1 MTSLVEGGDQ
11 AARVEIV
18 GSVRRRRR
26 QMEQTHAGERTG
38 HGIGSG
44 QIMAHGRDAGSGQTL
59 QPVPTPHQT
68 DDGFAFIEV
77 LARQAF
83 AYISTACNQD
93 IPHEFASVMSF
104 KIEILPDGPSFEA
117 NPGETLL
124 RAALRQ
130 DVELPNGCRGGHC
143 GACAITLKSGFIH
156 YPSGQIEALHGRPA
170 GTCLTCQAVAHS
182 DLTIELAP
190 PPTRTL

>member
-1 MTSLVEGGDQ
+1 
-11 AARVEIV
+11 
-18 GSVRRRRR
+18 
-26 QMEQTHAGERTG
+26 
-38 HGIGSG
+38 
-44 QIMAHGRDAGSGQTL
+44 
-59 QPVPTPHQT
+59 
-68 DDGFAFIEV
+68 
-77 LARQAF
+77 
-83 AYISTACNQD
+83 
-93 IPHEFASVMSF
+93 MSF
-104 KIEILPDGPSFEA
+104 KIEILPDGLSFEA

-156 YPSGQIEALHGRPA
+156 YPSGEIEALHGRPA

-182 DLTIELAP
+182 DLTIELVP

>member
-1 MTSLVEGGDQ
+1 
-11 AARVEIV
+11 
-18 GSVRRRRR
+18 
-26 QMEQTHAGERTG
+26 
-38 HGIGSG
+38 
-44 QIMAHGRDAGSGQTL
+44 
-59 QPVPTPHQT
+59 
-68 DDGFAFIEV
+68 
-77 LARQAF
+77 
-83 AYISTACNQD
+83 
-93 IPHEFASVMSF
+93 MSF

-130 DVELPNGCRGGHC
+130 DVELPNGCRSGHC

-156 YPSGQIEALHGRPA
+156 YPSGEIEALHGRPA